1 MDPSTRPK
9 PRAAL
14 RLDPARG
21 WIGGV
26 CAGIAEYLAT
36 DPVFVRAAV
45 VLAGFVFPTVVIV
58 GYAAA
63 WILLND

>member
-1 MDPSTRPK
+1 MNQSAK
-9 PRAAL
+9 PERQPAL
-14 RLDPARG
+14 RLDPTRG

-26 CAGIAEYLAT
+26 CAGIARQMAI
-36 DPVFVRAAV
+36 DPAFVRVAV
-45 VLAGFVFPTVVIV
+45 VLAGFVFPTIVII